1 MLVFIPL
8 GLRIREKSCTFALR
22 LYENSYAM
30 SVHVQ
35 NTRMTTA
42 RLRRMKQDGE
52 KIAMLTAYDFT
63 LARLVDEAGID
74 MILVGDSASNVVC
87 GNQYTLPIT
96 VDEMIFL
103 TRGVVRAAQHALV
116 VIDMPF
122 GSYQIS
128 EQEAVSNAVRM
139 LKESG
144 ADAVK
149 LEGGE
154 EILPAIR
161 HMIQAG
167 IPVMGH
173 LGLTPQSVNQF
184 GGYGLRAKEQ
194 AEADKL
200 LRDARLLDD
209 AGCFSI
215 VLEKIPA
222 ALAAQVTEAVSCPTI
237 GIGAGVK
244 TDGQVLVLHDM
255 LGLNQGFKP
264 KFLRT
269 FANLCDEVNAAVSD
283 YISAV
288 KGTSFPSPEESY

>member
-1 MLVFIPL
+1 
-8 GLRIREKSCTFALR
+8 
-22 LYENSYAM
+22 
-30 SVHVQ
+30 
-35 NTRMTTA
+35 MTTA
-42 RLRRMKQDGE
+42 LIRQKKAAGE
-52 KIAMLTAYDFT
+52 KITMLTSYDFT
-63 LARLVDEAGID
+63 LARLVDEAGVD
-74 MILVGDSASNVVC
+74 MFLVGDSASNIVC
-87 GNQYTLPIT
+87 GNGTTLPIT

-103 TRGVVRAAQHALV
+103 TRGVVRAAEHALV

-122 GSYQIS
+122 GSYQVS
-128 EQEAVSNAVRM
+128 AEEAVRNAIKMV
-139 LKESG
+139 KESG

-161 HMIQAG
+161 QMIAMG
-167 IPVMGH
+167 VPVCGH

-200 LRDARLLDD
+200 IHDAQLLDE
-209 AGCFSI
+209 AGCFAI

-222 ALAAQVTEAVSCPTI
+222 TLAEKVTKAVSCPTI
-237 GIGAGVK
+237 GIGAGNK

-264 KFLRT
+264 KFLRH
-269 FANLCDEVNAAVSD
+269 FAQLGEQVIGAVQTYVAAVKD
-283 YISAV
+283 Q
-288 KGTSFPSPEESY
+288 SFPNQDECY

>member
-1 MLVFIPL
+1 
-8 GLRIREKSCTFALR
+8 
-22 LYENSYAM
+22 M

-35 NTRMTTA
+35 NSRMTTSK
-42 RLRRMKQDGE
+42 LRQMKANGE
-52 KIAMLTAYDFT
+52 KIAMLTSYDFT
-63 LARLVDEAGID
+63 LASLVDEAGID

-103 TRGVVRAAQHALV
+103 TKGVVRAVQHSLV
-116 VIDMPF
+116 VCDMPF
-122 GSYQIS
+122 GSYQVS
-128 EQEAVSNAVRM
+128 EEEAVRNAIKI

-144 ADAVK
+144 CDAVK

-161 HMIQAG
+161 HIIQAG
-167 IPVMGH
+167 VPVMGH

-184 GGYGLRAKEQ
+184 GGYGLRAKEE
-194 AEADKL
+194 AEAAKL
-200 LRDARLLDD
+200 LHDAKLLDE

-222 ALAAQVTEAVSCPTI
+222 ALAEKVTKAVSCPVI
-237 GIGAGVK
+237 GIGAGNGC
-244 TDGQVLVLHDM
+244 DGQVLVLHDM

-264 KFLRT
+264 KFLRH
-269 FANLCDEVNAAVSD
+269 FANLAQDVKSAVSEYVNA
-283 YISAV
+283 V
-288 KGTSFPSPEESY
+288 KDSSFPNAEESY

>member
-1 MLVFIPL
+1 MEICKKMCKFAADFINIL
-8 GLRIREKSCTFALR
+8 
-22 LYENSYAM
+22 M

-42 RLRRMKQDGE
+42 KLRQMKQNGE
-52 KIAMLTAYDFT
+52 KIAMLTSYDYT

-74 MILVGDSASNVVC
+74 MLLVGDSGSNVVC
-87 GNQYTLPIT
+87 GTQYTLPIT

-103 TRGVVRAAQHALV
+103 TKGVVRAAQHALV
-116 VIDMPF
+116 VCDMPF

-128 EQEAVSNAVRM
+128 EEDALRNAVKM
-139 LKESG
+139 MKESG
-144 ADAVK
+144 CDALK

-154 EILPAIR
+154 EILPVIK

-194 AEADKL
+194 AEAEKL
-200 LRDARLLDD
+200 LHDAKLLDQ

-222 ALAAQVTEAVSCPTI
+222 ALAQEVTKAVSCPVI
-237 GIGAGVK
+237 GIGAGNGC
-244 TDGQVLVLHDM
+244 DGQVLVLHDM

-264 KFLRT
+264 KFLRH
-269 FANLCDEVNAAVSD
+269 FAQLGETVKNAVGE
-283 YISAV
+283 YITAV
-288 KGTSFPSPEESY
+288 KDSTFPNSEESY

>member
-1 MLVFIPL
+1 
-8 GLRIREKSCTFALR
+8 
-22 LYENSYAM
+22 M
-30 SVHVQ
+30 SVHTQ
-35 NTRMTTA
+35 TTKITTTKIGQ
-42 RLRRMKQDGE
+42 MKQNGE
-52 KIAMLTAYDFT
+52 KITMLTSYDYT
-63 LARLVDEAGID
+63 LARLVDEAGVD
-74 MILVGDSASNVVC
+74 MFLVGDSASNVVC

-103 TRGVVRAAQHALV
+103 AKGVVRAAEHALV
-116 VIDMPF
+116 VVDMPF

-128 EQEAVSNAVRM
+128 EEEAVRNAVKIM
-139 LKESG
+139 KESG

-167 IPVMGH
+167 IPVCGH

-184 GGYGLRAKEQ
+184 GGYGLRAK
-194 AEADKL
+194 AEAEAEKL
-200 LRDARLLDD
+200 LHDAKLLDE
-209 AGCFSI
+209 AGCFAI

-222 ALAAQVTEAVSCPTI
+222 ALAAKVSKEVKAATI
-237 GIGAGVK
+237 GIGGGNA

-255 LGLNQGFKP
+255 LGLNTGFKP
-264 KFLRT
+264 KFLRH
-269 FANLCDEVNAAVSD
+269 FAELAEPVKGAVSS

-288 KGTSFPSPEESY
+288 KDGSFPNENEQY

>member
-1 MLVFIPL
+1 
-8 GLRIREKSCTFALR
+8 
-22 LYENSYAM
+22 M

-35 NTRMTTA
+35 NSRMTTA
-42 RLRRMKQDGE
+42 KIRQMKASGE
-52 KIAMLTAYDFT
+52 KITMLTAYDFT
-63 LARLVDEAGID
+63 LASLVDEAGVEI
-74 MILVGDSASNVVC
+74 ILVGDSASNIVC

-116 VIDMPF
+116 VCDMPF

-128 EQEAVSNAVRM
+128 EEEAVRNAVKI

-167 IPVMGH
+167 VPVCGH

-184 GGYGLRAKEQ
+184 GGYGLRAKEE
-194 AEADKL
+194 AEAEKL
-200 LRDARLLDD
+200 LHDAKLLDE
-209 AGCFSI
+209 AGCFCI

-222 ALAAQVTEAVSCPTI
+222 ALAKRVTEAVSCPVI
-237 GIGAGVK
+237 GIGAGNG

-255 LGLNQGFKP
+255 LGLNNGFKP
-264 KFLRT
+264 KFLRR
-269 FANLCDEVNAAVSD
+269 FAELGGEV
-283 YISAV
+283 ISAV
-288 KGTSFPSPEESY
+288 QAYVAAVKDSSFPNAEESY